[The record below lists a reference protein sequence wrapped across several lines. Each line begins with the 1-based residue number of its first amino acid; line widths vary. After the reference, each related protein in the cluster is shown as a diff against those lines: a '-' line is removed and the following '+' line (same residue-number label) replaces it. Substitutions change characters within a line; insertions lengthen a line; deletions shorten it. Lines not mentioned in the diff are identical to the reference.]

1 MKTAPLKSLKKARKP
16 APSKGVSRQASN
28 SASNA
33 ATQNLLSD
41 KLSDK
46 LSDAQVRSLAQ
57 SLLAQ
62 LNAQSAQLGQ
72 QSAQLGQQSAQ
83 LSQQTREL
91 AFRQTKIDALTHE
104 IRVLRHFRFG
114 AKTEG
119 LDSAQSKLFEEAH
132 AEDLS
137 AAEHQLAALALP
149 TSRPRTPSVPKRQ
162 SLPAHL
168 PRVDIVHEPHD
179 TTCACGQCLVR
190 IGQDVSERLDYVP
203 GHFQVERHIRGVWAC
218 KACAHMRQT
227 AAPVQLIEGGLP
239 TARLLAHVLVS
250 KYDDHL
256 PLYRQ
261 QEIYARLGLDL
272 SLSTLCDWVGAAA
285 LALAPLVQALKVQL
299 LRCRVLHADES
310 LITIL
315 MRRAS
320 GKNQKTP
327 QTQSAGKQRGY
338 IWAYASGQGEPIK
351 AVVYEVKPSR
361 AGTHV
366 REFLQRHHAPEHP
379 GGHAHST
386 PWAGYLVVDDY
397 AGYKALFAPG
407 GGVANSDHDPASPQ
421 GITEVGCWAH
431 VRRKFFELHTAA
443 QSTLGATALAHIGV
457 LYEVERQIRE
467 QNLGPSEALALRQAQ
482 GAPRLRALHDWLR
495 AQRDQLTDGTA
506 SARAIDYALK
516 RWEAL
521 TLYASDASLPIDNNR
536 VENLIRPWALGR
548 KNWLFAGSLSA
559 GERSADI
566 MSLIESAKM
575 NGHDPMAY
583 LSDVLARLPTH
594 PNSRIEELLPTSWR
608 QESGATL

>member
-1 MKTAPLKSLKKARKP
+1 
-16 APSKGVSRQASN
+16 
-28 SASNA
+28 
-33 ATQNLLSD
+33 
-41 KLSDK
+41 
-46 LSDAQVRSLAQ
+46 
-57 SLLAQ
+57 
-62 LNAQSAQLGQ
+62 
-72 QSAQLGQQSAQ
+72 
-83 LSQQTREL
+83 
-91 AFRQTKIDALTHE
+91 
-104 IRVLRHFRFG
+104 
-114 AKTEG
+114 
-119 LDSAQSKLFEEAH
+119 
-132 AEDLS
+132 
-137 AAEHQLAALALP
+137 
-149 TSRPRTPSVPKRQ
+149 
-162 SLPAHL
+162 
-168 PRVDIVHEPHD
+168 
-179 TTCACGQCLVR
+179 
-190 IGQDVSERLDYVP
+190 
-203 GHFQVERHIRGVWAC
+203 
-218 KACAHMRQT
+218 
-227 AAPVQLIEGGLP
+227 
-239 TARLLAHVLVS
+239 
-250 KYDDHL
+250 
-256 PLYRQ
+256 
-261 QEIYARLGLDL
+261 
-272 SLSTLCDWVGAAA
+272 
-285 LALAPLVQALKVQL
+285 LVQALKVQL

-327 QTQSAGKQRGY
+327 QNQSAGKQRGY

-366 REFLQRHHAPEHP
+366 REFLQIHHAPEHP
-379 GGHAHST
+379 GEPAHST

-407 GGVANSDHDPASPQ
+407 AGTGMGAPDSGQGGDHDPDPASPQ

>member
-1 MKTAPLKSLKKARKP
+1 
-16 APSKGVSRQASN
+16 
-28 SASNA
+28 
-33 ATQNLLSD
+33 
-41 KLSDK
+41 
-46 LSDAQVRSLAQ
+46 
-57 SLLAQ
+57 
-62 LNAQSAQLGQ
+62 
-72 QSAQLGQQSAQ
+72 
-83 LSQQTREL
+83 
-91 AFRQTKIDALTHE
+91 
-104 IRVLRHFRFG
+104 
-114 AKTEG
+114 
-119 LDSAQSKLFEEAH
+119 
-132 AEDLS
+132 
-137 AAEHQLAALALP
+137 
-149 TSRPRTPSVPKRQ
+149 
-162 SLPAHL
+162 
-168 PRVDIVHEPHD
+168 
-179 TTCACGQCLVR
+179 
-190 IGQDVSERLDYVP
+190 
-203 GHFQVERHIRGVWAC
+203 
-218 KACAHMRQT
+218 
-227 AAPVQLIEGGLP
+227 
-239 TARLLAHVLVS
+239 
-250 KYDDHL
+250 L

-285 LALAPLVQALKVQL
+285 LALAPLVQALKVLL

-320 GKNQKTP
+320 GKNPQTPQTP

-366 REFLQRHHAPEHP
+366 REFLQIHHAPEHP
-379 GGHAHST
+379 GEPAHST

-397 AGYKALFAPG
+397 AGYKALFTPGAGVGVGASADYGPDHAPDYG
-407 GGVANSDHDPASPQ
+407 RDQGTSPASSQ

-457 LYEVERQIRE
+457 LYDVEREIRE
-467 QNLGPSEALALRQAQ
+467 QNLGPIEALALRQAKA
-482 GAPRLRALHDWLR
+482 APRLHALHDWLR
-495 AQRDQLTDGTA
+495 AKRDQLTDGTA

-548 KNWLFAGSLSA
+548 KNWLFAGSLAA

-608 QESGATL
+608 PESGATL

>member
-1 MKTAPLKSLKKARKP
+1 MKTAPLKPPQKARKS
-16 APSKGVSRQASN
+16 AALDGVSGG
-28 SASNA
+28 ASNA
-33 ATQNLLSD
+33 ALDGALNGAFSD
-41 KLSDK
+41 KLSDTE
-46 LSDAQVRSLAQ
+46 VRAFAQ
-57 SLLAQ
+57 SLLARV
-62 LNAQSAQLGQ
+62 NAQSAQLGQ
-72 QSAQLGQQSAQ
+72 QSAQLT
-83 LSQQTREL
+83 QQTREL

-168 PRVDIVHEPHD
+168 PRVDIAHEPQD

-190 IGQDVSERLDYVP
+190 IGQDVSERLDYAP

-261 QEIYARLGLDL
+261 QEIYARLGLNL

-285 LALAPLVQALKVQL
+285 LALAPLVQALKVLL

-361 AGTHV
+361 VGTHV
-366 REFLQRHHAPEHP
+366 REFLQIRHAPEHP
-379 GGHAHST
+379 GGPAHST

-407 GGVANSDHDPASPQ
+407 AGAGVGASANHDPAMPQ

-443 QSTLGATALAHIGV
+443 QSTLSGTALAHIGV
-457 LYEVERQIRE
+457 LYDVEREIRE
-467 QNLGPSEALALRQAQ
+467 QNLGPIEALALRQAKA
-482 GAPRLRALHDWLR
+482 APRLHALHDWLR